1 MREREEREFRIEHL
15 PANWSSRCFVR
26 KGQTHYDSKDI
37 MSHLVIGIHKASNQ
51 GRQGRLAK
59 CLVHQRLPSTH
70 SNGSIKSSTA
80 YSQHNVTKYL
90 AGSPDPSFEFQWH
103 AAQPGDGLGQEDSQK
118 AGIQTANGQTLA
130 SHLLGSLND
139 AIEGPITLSQVVKI
153 HPINVIVPVV
163 GCCS

>member
-1 MREREEREFRIEHL
+1 MKERRAVAQGGTYNVQGKSDIGLERNTTREEHIVRTHHTHKLRYKRER
-15 PANWSSRCFVR
+15 
-26 KGQTHYDSKDI
+26 KGCTQTRTH
-37 MSHLVIGIHKASNQ
+37 
-51 GRQGRLAK
+51 RQK
-59 CLVHQRLPSTH
+59 HVDKH
-70 SNGSIKSSTA
+70 
-80 YSQHNVTKYL
+80 
-90 AGSPDPSFEFQWH
+90 
-103 AAQPGDGLGQEDSQK
+103 SQK